1 MNSGGFNALI
11 AAVLLAGCQS
21 GPPNES
27 GPWRESDLVE
37 IVKLDPTLR
46 LDVRYAT
53 TNNFL
58 RRPVYAQARVYLQR
72 PAAHAL
78 ARANRSLRPRGY
90 GLLVFDGYRPWSVTK
105 LFWDSASNEER
116 RIEFVA
122 NPKKGSRH
130 NRGCAVDLTLYELA
144 SGLEVKMPS
153 AYDEFSERAFP
164 DYPGGK
170 AESRALRDLLRQ
182 TMEAEG
188 FTVYKAEW
196 WHFDYREWTRYRIL
210 DIPFESI
217 GR

>member
-72 PAAHAL
+72 PAAQAL
-78 ARANRSLRPRGY
+78 GGQLGPALRG
-90 GLLVFDGYRPWSVTK
+90 
-105 LFWDSASNEER
+105 
-116 RIEFVA
+116 
-122 NPKKGSRH
+122 
-130 NRGCAVDLTLYELA
+130 
-144 SGLEVKMPS
+144 
-153 AYDEFSERAFP
+153 
-164 DYPGGK
+164 
-170 AESRALRDLLRQ
+170 RALDLLRGATDEVLDGHQ
-182 TMEAEG
+182 QHDRHHEDHRGDHGEFDRRCAAILLPPCRAQRCQVHAEEG
-188 FTVYKAEW
+188 PHV
-196 WHFDYREWTRYRIL
+196 
-210 DIPFESI
+210 
-217 GR
+217 G